1 MATTITPVTENN
13 IRHCMLIDLTLEGTT
28 YYLSGAYKPL
38 TYNSNTYTE
47 LGSFIGVSEIP
58 EDIKTTNGDISIA
71 LSGIPSEQNYMN
83 LILTTKI
90 KGGEVIIRRAFFNED
105 YTLDSGNVFQ
115 RYRGVITNFAV
126 SEDTDIIQGKNTNSI
141 SVSCA
146 SINTV
151 LDAKVAGQRTNP
163 TDREKF
169 FAGDGTFGRV
179 PDLHRV
185 SFDFGKE
192 YSGGTGYGGG
202 GGGFGGG
209 GGPGGGGGRGRAAML
224 R

>member
-1 MATTITPVTENN
+1 MATTITPVTENH

-47 LGSFIGVSEIP
+47 LGSFIGVSEMP
-58 EDIKTTNGDISIA
+58 EDIKTTNGDISIS

-105 YTLDSGNVFQ
+105 YSLDSANVFQ

-126 SEDTDIIQGKNTNSI
+126 SEDTAILEGKNTNTVT
-141 SVSCA
+141 VSCA

-151 LDAKVAGQRTNP
+151 LDQKVAGQRSNP

-169 FAGDGTFGRV
+169 FPGDGTFDRV

-192 YSGGTGYGGG
+192 YSGGSGGYGGG
-202 GGGFGGG
+202 GGGGGRRGGG
-209 GGPGGGGGRGRAAML
+209 GSRNQL
-224 R
+224 RR